1 MRIFIAEKPSVAKAI
16 ADVLGGASKADGY
29 IECGSLAT
37 RVTWCFGHLLE
48 QAPPEE
54 YVPGEGVRPEDLPVI
69 PERWKLSPRDGAAGK
84 QIKVIR
90 DLLNAATEVV
100 NAGDAD
106 REGQLLVDEV
116 LLYLGWTGKTSRL
129 WLSSLDDES
138 VRRALV
144 TCKPNAALAPLY
156 ESALARQRA
165 DWLLGMNGSIAI
177 SRNLQAAGVQGSWSI
192 GRVQT
197 PTLALLVERKRE
209 IGGFAP
215 RDHYQT
221 EALLA
226 GGIRALWKIP
236 DDLLTDGLLLEKAA
250 AEATASTVRGRPAR
264 VEKFTRKMAERTAP
278 LPYTLSALQ
287 KAASRRLGLSAKDTL
302 AAAQELYEAKITTY
316 PRTDCP
322 YLPQEMHG
330 DAGRILRVL
339 GAEGGGVDPA
349 RRHQAWN
356 TAKVEAHHGIV
367 PTGANPDAAG
377 LSGNAGRV
385 FGLIRESYIRLFM
398 PPEKFEARE
407 AIFVFPGGERFRAAA
422 RIVLDPGWTDLGG
435 KDESEAVAEEV
446 LCTLLPEL
454 AQGQTL
460 ACEAAQVLARRT
472 APPKPHT
479 DGTLIAAM
487 TGVHKLVADPKL
499 KARLKETSGLGTEAT
514 RASMIETLIAR
525 GYAERKGKE
534 IHPTERGEQLI
545 DMLRKA
551 APELADP
558 GYTALQEDAL
568 ADIAARRGTFGDFL
582 RAQRETVTR
591 TTRLLLAT
599 QLCAPV
605 PMQGCPACRGSR
617 CARRTSK
624 AGKPYHRC
632 LDCEAAFA
640 DEGGKPGKRFEDK
653 PAGEAAAKQAATGPK
668 CPECKKPMFR
678 NETKTG
684 KPYFRC
690 GSCRGAWWP
699 DRQDPKKPGTRW
711 VAQERGTAS

>member
-16 ADVLGGASKADGY
+16 AGVLGGASKVDGY

-54 YVPGEGVRPEDLPVI
+54 YVAGEGVRPEDLPVI

-90 DLLNAATEVV
+90 DLLKDATEVV

-116 LLYLGWTGKTSRL
+116 LLFLGWTGKTSRL

-138 VRRALV
+138 VQRALV
-144 TCKPNAALAPLY
+144 TLKPNAALAPLY

-197 PTLALLVERKRE
+197 PTLALLVDRKRE

-215 RDHYQT
+215 RDHYRT

-226 GGIRALWKIP
+226 GGIRALWRIP
-236 DDLLTDGLLLEKAA
+236 EDMLTDGLLLEKSA
-250 AEATASTVRGRPAR
+250 AEATASAVRGRPAR
-264 VEKFTRKMAERTAP
+264 VEKFTRKTAERAAP

-322 YLPQEMHG
+322 YLPEEMHRE
-330 DAGRILRVL
+330 AGRILKAL
-339 GAEGGGVDPA
+339 GAEGGGIDPA
-349 RRHQAWN
+349 RRHAAWN

-377 LSGNAGRV
+377 LSANAGRV
-385 FGLIRESYIRLFM
+385 FGLIRESYVRLFLSA
-398 PPEKFEARE
+398 EKFETRE
-407 AIFVFPGGERFRAAA
+407 ALFVFPGGERFRAAA
-422 RIVLDPGWTDLGG
+422 RIVLEPGWTDLGG
-435 KDESEAVAEEV
+435 KEEGEADPEEV
-446 LCTLLPEL
+446 SGALPEL
-454 AQGQTL
+454 VEGQTL
-460 ACEAAQVLARRT
+460 ACEAAQVLAKRT
-472 APPKPHT
+472 APPEPYT
-479 DGTLIAAM
+479 DGTMIAAM
-487 TGVHKLVADPKL
+487 TGVHKLVADAKL

-525 GYAERKGKE
+525 GYAERKAKE
-534 IHPTERGEQLI
+534 IHPTGRGEQLI
-545 DMLRKA
+545 DMLRNA

-568 ADIAARRGTFGDFL
+568 ADIAARRGTIADFL
-582 RAQRETVTR
+582 RAQREAVTR
-591 TTRLLLAT
+591 TTRLLLAA

-605 PMQGCPACRGSR
+605 PMQACPACGASR
-617 CARRTSK
+617 CVQRTSK

-632 LDCEAAFA
+632 LDCQAAFA
-640 DEGGKPGKRFEDK
+640 DERGKPGKRFEDK
-653 PAGEAAAKQAATGPK
+653 PAGEGGSAKQPATGPK
-668 CPECKKPMFR
+668 CPECKKPTFR

-684 KPYFRC
+684 KLYFRC
-690 GSCRGAWWP
+690 AACKGAWWP
-699 DRQDPKKPGTRW
+699 DREDPAKTGKKLE
-711 VAQERGTAS
+711 AK